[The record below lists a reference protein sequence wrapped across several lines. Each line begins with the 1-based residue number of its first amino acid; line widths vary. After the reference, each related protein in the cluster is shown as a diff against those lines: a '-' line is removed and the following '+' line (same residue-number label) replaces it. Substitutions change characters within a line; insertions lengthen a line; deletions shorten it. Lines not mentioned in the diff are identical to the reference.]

1 MIVFKFIIK
10 IINKF
15 KESFFYNLISC
26 GLGWAVIIFA
36 AFIIVFHDFSCD
48 RKVVKMKEDVIY
60 IKPSTNIDDK
70 K

>member
-1 MIVFKFIIK
+1 M
-10 IINKF
+10 
-15 KESFFYNLISC
+15 SC

-60 IKPSTNIDDK
+60 IKPVSKTEIENEK
-70 K
+70 

>member
-1 MIVFKFIIK
+1 M
-10 IINKF
+10 
-15 KESFFYNLISC
+15 SC
-26 GLGWAVIIFA
+26 GLGWAVIIII
-36 AFIIVFHDFSCD
+36 AFLLIFHDFSCD